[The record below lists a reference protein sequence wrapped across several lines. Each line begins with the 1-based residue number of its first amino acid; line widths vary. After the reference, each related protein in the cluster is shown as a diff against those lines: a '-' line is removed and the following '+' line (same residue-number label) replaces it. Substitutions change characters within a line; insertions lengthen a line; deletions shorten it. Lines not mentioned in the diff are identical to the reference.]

1 MSGID
6 NWAHGGGLISGFL
19 LGKVFADH
27 EPMNVSEV
35 KRANTLSWAAAAV
48 LLASFAFM
56 IMHFR
61 DPLP

>member
-6 NWAHGGGLISGFL
+6 NWAHGGGLISGLL
-19 LGKVFADH
+19 LGKVFADR
-27 EPMNVSEV
+27 EPMNPGEV
-35 KRANTLSWAAAAV
+35 KRANTLGWAAAVV

-56 IMHFR
+56 ILHFK